1 MTDFFPILIMNARPG
16 AGKSEI
22 TSYLQQIPLEERISR
37 FHIGPMQVIDDFPLL
52 WAWLEEDDLLERI
65 FKRPRLHTTSDG
77 YFKYD
82 DMWHLL
88 IRRLNLEYSKWCRDS
103 DREGTVFLEFAR
115 GGEFGGYQAAYQH
128 LSDTILQRAACLY
141 VQVSYEESLRK
152 NRKRYN
158 PARPDSILEHSLDD
172 EKMERL
178 YRNDDW
184 QDFSS
189 SNPIHLTV
197 RGIQLPY
204 VVLENEDDI
213 TTLGGTALSERL
225 ESVLGRLWTIWQEKQ
240 KI

>member
-1 MTDFFPILIMNARPG
+1 MTESFPILIMNARPG

-22 TSYLQQIPLEERISR
+22 TSFLQQIPLEERISR
-37 FHIGPMQVIDDFPLL
+37 FHVGPMHVLDDFPLL
-52 WAWLEEDDLLERI
+52 WAWFEEDDLLEQI
-65 FKRPRLHTTSDG
+65 FQRPRLHSTSDG
-77 YFKYD
+77 YFIND

-88 IRRLNLEYSKWCRDS
+88 IRRLNLECSKWYRDS
-103 DREGTVFLEFAR
+103 DEEGTVLFEFAR
-115 GGEFGGYQAAYQH
+115 GAEVGGYQAAYQH
-128 LSDTILQRAACLY
+128 LSDKILQRAASIY

-158 PARPDSILEHSLDD
+158 PVRPDSVLEHGLDD

-178 YRNDDW
+178 YRHDDW

-189 SNPIHLTV
+189 SNPTHLTV
-197 RGIQLPY
+197 RGIQIPY

-213 TTLGGTALSERL
+213 TTLGGTALGERL
-225 ESVLGRLWTIWQEKQ
+225 ETVLGRLWTIWQEKQ